1 MLPTRR
7 NVLTL
12 ALTGSAL
19 AGCGFQPVYMPTT
32 SGKPGVA
39 ERELAAIDVAII
51 PDRPG
56 QLLRQA
62 LQEHFSSDGG
72 QPHRY
77 GLGVSFWIAGEAV
90 GIQTDNTA
98 TRIRLTGIANWTLTS
113 LDPSRTK
120 LTSGSARSLDG
131 YNMFDQQ
138 YFAATMENEQ
148 VQKRI
153 AEALADQVT
162 LQLATWFRKRATPA
176 TG

>member
-39 ERELAAIDVAII
+39 ER
-51 PDRPG
+51 
-56 QLLRQA
+56 
-62 LQEHFSSDGG
+62 HFSSDGG

-162 LQLATWFRKRATPA
+162 LQLATWFRKPATPA